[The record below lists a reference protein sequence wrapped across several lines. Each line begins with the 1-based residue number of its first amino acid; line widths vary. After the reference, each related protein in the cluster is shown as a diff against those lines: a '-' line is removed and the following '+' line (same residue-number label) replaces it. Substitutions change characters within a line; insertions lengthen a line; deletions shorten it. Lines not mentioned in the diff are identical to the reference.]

1 MTKCYGISSSPT
13 FQKLL
18 ESGDPLG
25 YLSSLEAAKRRDYG

>member
-25 YLSSLEAAKRRDYG
+25 YSSTLETAERRDNG